1 MNDSFDNEEN
11 ILENEE
17 VIENDNKIPIEPIIE
32 ENIDEANINDKIS
45 TGEYVEYTYNTMN
58 QSNLVEQED
67 NSNNSNSES
76 NNIKRKNNLG
86 VYAALI
92 GGAALIIGGMWFAT
106 NKLVEQKQQNNV
118 SITARPTESLKQ
130 TDEKVENVSQ
140 TSNNGETIADVVEN
154 VMPSIVSISCTV
166 SQQYN
171 FFGRDYSEDAEG
183 SGSGI
188 IIGQNDKQVL
198 IATNNHVIDGAS
210 TVSITF
216 ADEEEVKA
224 EIKGT
229 DSSNDLA
236 VVAVDI
242 SDMKESTKKVI
253 KVASLGKS
261 ENCKVGETAVAIG
274 NALGYGQSVTV
285 GVISALNREVS
296 SEDYTMSLIQT
307 DAAINPGNSGG
318 ALINAKGEVIGINS
332 VKYVSEDTE
341 GMGYAIPITEA
352 ISILNDL
359 MNYEE
364 IPEEDRA
371 YLGIIGYDIDET
383 FSKRSNV
390 PVGVYIQKTSNKSPA
405 TKAGLMVGDVIV
417 KFAGK
422 KVATMENIQ
431 NIMKNKKGGDKV
443 EVVVMRATNGQYKEK
458 TLTVTFG
465 ARGNYVD

>member
-11 ILENEE
+11 ILENGE

-58 QSNLVEQED
+58 QSNLVKQED

-307 DAAINPGNSGG
+307 DAAIIPGNSGG
-318 ALINAKGEVIGINS
+318 ALINA
-332 VKYVSEDTE
+332 
-341 GMGYAIPITEA
+341 
-352 ISILNDL
+352 
-359 MNYEE
+359 
-364 IPEEDRA
+364 
-371 YLGIIGYDIDET
+371 
-383 FSKRSNV
+383 
-390 PVGVYIQKTSNKSPA
+390 
-405 TKAGLMVGDVIV
+405 
-417 KFAGK
+417 
-422 KVATMENIQ
+422 
-431 NIMKNKKGGDKV
+431 
-443 EVVVMRATNGQYKEK
+443 
-458 TLTVTFG
+458 
-465 ARGNYVD
+465 